1 MKQWMRRFFAVLM
14 MVCLLA
20 GNAWAEET
28 ALVDVNELLDSVIT
42 AELSD
47 NALNFDAAYTLNALN
62 DASQNAASSADE
74 WGSEGGIMVVC
85 TAEGKLLSMAVRYFD
100 KIVAV
105 SNSGI
110 KAATSLKIVDLTTG
124 ESYPAQIDGEKNSLI
139 FFRLNDMPN
148 VESLHYTNAMPAGA
162 TVGDNCDF
170 DVYLYGYY
178 NDGTNI
184 RAAEVKATRPA
195 EGQLFGTYSGNELL
209 PGSPIFCFTNDRV
222 RVTVGLADQN
232 HRYLDIYEYIKA
244 EKAASNNPTAAPT
257 TAPTAAPTSVPAG
270 GTTDAPNNPP
280 TDAPTAVPTEVPT
293 DAPTAVP
300 TDAPTAVPTEVPTD
314 APTAV
319 PTNVPTAAP
328 TAAPTESP
336 AAESPT
342 QTVLY
347 VIIGVLAAAVVAL
360 MFTRGKKSGGKNQQ
374 QETPTQR
381 YQPENPPAV
390 PDEPTKQLTV
400 DEPKA
405 RVALDCIGG
414 ALQGMTFPISSR
426 VVFGR
431 DPKRCSIIYPKD
443 AKGISSVH
451 CAAEP
456 TADGQIILTDL
467 GSTYG
472 TMAGGQQLT
481 AGKGVTLRPGDAFT
495 LGGSENRFTVRRL

>member
-1 MKQWMRRFFAVLM
+1 MKQWMRKFFAVM
-14 MVCLLA
+14 MMLCLLA
-20 GNAWAEET
+20 GCTAWAEET

-62 DASQNAASSADE
+62 DASQNATSADE
-74 WGSEGGIMVVC
+74 YGEEGGIMVVC

-280 TDAPTAVPTEVPT
+280 TDAPTAVPT
-293 DAPTAVP
+293 
-300 TDAPTAVPTEVPTD
+300 
-314 APTAV
+314 AV
-319 PTNVPTAAP
+319 PTNAPTAAP

-347 VIIGVLAAAVVAL
+347 VIIGVLAAAVIAL

-405 RVALDCIGG
+405 RVALECIGG

-472 TMAGGQQLT
+472 TMVGGRQLT
-481 AGKGVTLRPGDAFT
+481 AGKGVTLHPGDTFT

>member
-20 GNAWAEET
+20 GCTAWAEK
-28 ALVDVNELLDSVIT
+28 ALDGTGLIGLQERVKKPDVSSMADASMDNKSSEKAIFEGGWLGVYDNNHLVTMAVCYIDDSIIAVSSDKLREYAARGTTLELYDFMEEKSYSVRVGKEENSVIRFVLDGAHDIPSLYMSSNVAYGET
-42 AELSD
+42 IGLS
-47 NALNFDAAYTLNALN
+47 
-62 DASQNAASSADE
+62 
-74 WGSEGGIMVVC
+74 GGEM
-85 TAEGKLLSMAVRYFD
+85 
-100 KIVAV
+100 
-105 SNSGI
+105 
-110 KAATSLKIVDLTTG
+110 
-124 ESYPAQIDGEKNSLI
+124 
-139 FFRLNDMPN
+139 
-148 VESLHYTNAMPAGA
+148 
-162 TVGDNCDF
+162 
-170 DVYLYGYY
+170 
-178 NDGTNI
+178 DGTI
-184 RAAEVKATRPA
+184 SGFMQKDADGLTIMPEVVAATRPA
-195 EGQLFGTYSGNELL
+195 SGELFGTYSGSALAQ
-209 PGSPIFCFTNDRV
+209 GSPIFGSSSDG
-222 RVTVGLADQN
+222 TVVMLGLADKN
-232 HRYLDIYEYIKA
+232 HSYLDLNAYYDLA
-244 EKAASNNPTAAPT
+244 EAA
-257 TAPTAAPTSVPAG
+257 
-270 GTTDAPNNPP
+270 
-280 TDAPTAVPTEVPT
+280 EH
-293 DAPTAVP
+293 
-300 TDAPTAVPTEVPTD
+300 
-314 APTAV
+314 
-319 PTNVPTAAP
+319 PTAAP

-414 ALQGMTFPISSR
+414 NLQGMTFPISSR

-443 AKGISSVH
+443 AKGISGVH

-495 LGGSENRFTVRRL
+495 LGGSENVFVVRCL

>member
-1 MKQWMRRFFAVLM
+1 MKHGMRRFFAVLM

-20 GNAWAEET
+20 GCTAWAEET
-28 ALVDVNELLDSVIT
+28 ALVDVNELLDGVIT

-110 KAATSLKIVDLTTG
+110 KTATSLKIVDLTTG

-270 GTTDAPNNPP
+270 GTTDAPNNP
-280 TDAPTAVPTEVPT
+280 TTTAPTAVPTEVPM
-293 DAPTAVP
+293 DA
-300 TDAPTAVPTEVPTD
+300 
-314 APTAV
+314 
-319 PTNVPTAAP
+319 PTAAP

-336 AAESPT
+336 AAESST

-405 RVALDCIGG
+405 RVALECIGG
-414 ALQGMTFPISSR
+414 NLQGMTFPISSR
-426 VVFGR
+426 VVIGR
-431 DPKRCSIIYPKD
+431 DPKRCSIIYPKE

-472 TMAGGQQLT
+472 TMVGGQQLT
-481 AGKGVTLRPGDAFT
+481 AGKGVTLHPGDTFT

>member
-1 MKQWMRRFFAVLM
+1 MKQWMRRFFAVMM

-74 WGSEGGIMVVC
+74 LGHEGGDLVV
-85 TAEGKLLSMAVRYFD
+85 TADGAVVSMAVRYYNT
-100 KIVAV
+100 IVAV
-105 SNSGI
+105 SNSDI
-110 KAATSLKIVDLTTG
+110 KTATSFRIFDLNTG
-124 ESYPAQIDGEKNSLI
+124 NGYPAQISGEENSLI
-139 FFRLNDMPN
+139 FFKLDEMPD
-148 VESLHYTNAMPAGA
+148 VEKLYLTNSIPAGA
-162 TVGDNCDF
+162 TVGHNCDF
-170 DVYLYGYY
+170 GIYLFGYY
-178 NDGTNI
+178 KDGTSI
-184 RAAEVKATRPA
+184 GITDMTVTRPA
-195 EGQLFGTYSGNELL
+195 EGELFGTYSGVELMQ
-209 PGSPIFCFTNDRV
+209 GSPIFCFSNDNE
-222 RVTVGLADQN
+222 RVTIGLADKN
-232 HRYLDIYEYIKA
+232 HRYLDFCEYDKYLRST
-244 EKAASNNPTAAPT
+244 AASNPTAAPTSAPTAVPTSAPT
-257 TAPTAAPTSVPAG
+257 TAPTAVPAG
-270 GTTDAPNNPP
+270 ASTDAPNNPP
-280 TDAPTAVPTEVPT
+280 TNAPTAVPTEVPT
-293 DAPTAVP
+293 NA
-300 TDAPTAVPTEVPTD
+300 
-314 APTAV
+314 
-319 PTNVPTAAP
+319 PTAAP
-328 TAAPTESP
+328 TAAPTEAP

-360 MFTRGKKSGGKNQQ
+360 VLTRGRKKGGKNQQ
-374 QETPTQR
+374 EEAETKRFQQPEEKDAPTQQLPVEE
-381 YQPENPPAV
+381 QPQP
-390 PDEPTKQLTV
+390 
-400 DEPKA
+400 
-405 RVALDCIGG
+405 RVALECIGG

-443 AKGISSVH
+443 AKGISGVH

>member
-20 GNAWAEET
+20 GCTAWAEET

-62 DASQNAASSADE
+62 DASQNAASADE
-74 WGSEGGIMVVC
+74 YGEEGGIMVVC

-110 KAATSLKIVDLTTG
+110 KTATSLKIIDLTTG

-232 HRYLDIYEYIKA
+232 HRYLDICEYIKA

-280 TDAPTAVPTEVPT
+280 TNAPTVVPTEVPT
-293 DAPTAVP
+293 NA
-300 TDAPTAVPTEVPTD
+300 
-314 APTAV
+314 
-319 PTNVPTAAP
+319 PTAAP

-360 MFTRGKKSGGKNQQ
+360 VLTRGRKKGGKNQQ

-405 RVALDCIGG
+405 RVALECIGG

-443 AKGISSVH
+443 AKGISGVH

-456 TADGQIILTDL
+456 TADGLIILTDL

-481 AGKGVTLRPGDAFT
+481 AGKGVTLHPGDTFT

>member
-14 MVCLLA
+14 MACLML
-20 GNAWAEET
+20 GNAAWAEK

-74 WGSEGGIMVVC
+74 LGSEGGDLLVV
-85 TAEGKLLSMAVRYFD
+85 ADGSVVSMAVRYYNI
-100 KIVAV
+100 IVAV
-105 SNSGI
+105 SNSDI
-110 KAATSLKIVDLTTG
+110 KTATSFRIFDLNTG
-124 ESYPAQIDGEKNSLI
+124 NGYPAQISGEENSLI
-139 FFRLNDMPN
+139 FFKLDEMPD
-148 VESLHYTNAMPAGA
+148 VEKLYMTNGIPAGA
-162 TVGDNCDF
+162 TVGTNGGI
-170 DVYLYGYY
+170 YSYY
-178 NDGTNI
+178 VDGDSIHITK
-184 RAAEVKATRPA
+184 VQVTRPA
-195 EGQLFGTYSGNELL
+195 EGELFGTYSGAELMQ
-209 PGSPIFCFTNDRV
+209 GSPIFFFTDDKE
-222 RVTVGLADQN
+222 RVTIGLADKN
-232 HRYLDIYEYIKA
+232 HRYLDLYAYYELTT
-244 EKAASNNPTAAPT
+244 AANNPTAAPT
-257 TAPTAAPTSVPAG
+257 AVPTSAPTAVPTSAPTVVPAG
-270 GTTDAPNNPP
+270 AATDAPNNPT
-280 TDAPTAVPTEVPT
+280 TDA
-293 DAPTAVP
+293 
-300 TDAPTAVPTEVPTD
+300 
-314 APTAV
+314 
-319 PTNVPTAAP
+319 PTAAP

-360 MFTRGKKSGGKNQQ
+360 VLTRGRKKGGKNQQ
-374 QETPTQR
+374 QEAETKRFQQPEEKDAPTQQLPVEEKP
-381 YQPENPPAV
+381 QP
-390 PDEPTKQLTV
+390 
-400 DEPKA
+400 
-405 RVALDCIGG
+405 RVALECIGG
-414 ALQGMTFPISSR
+414 NLQGMTFPISSR

-443 AKGISSVH
+443 AKGISGVH

-456 TADGQIILTDL
+456 TADGQIILIDL

>member
-1 MKQWMRRFFAVLM
+1 MKHGMRRFFAVLM
-14 MVCLLA
+14 MLCLLA

-42 AELSD
+42 AELSG

-74 WGSEGGIMVVC
+74 WGSEGGDLLVV
-85 TAEGKLLSMAVRYFD
+85 ADGSVVSMAVRYYNT
-100 KIVAV
+100 IVAV
-105 SNSGI
+105 SNSDI
-110 KAATSLKIVDLTTG
+110 KTATSLKIIDLTTG

-148 VESLHYTNAMPAGA
+148 VESLYYTNAMPAGA

-293 DAPTAVP
+293 DAPTA
-300 TDAPTAVPTEVPTD
+300 
-314 APTAV
+314 
-319 PTNVPTAAP
+319 AP

-405 RVALDCIGG
+405 RVALECIGG

-443 AKGISSVH
+443 AKGISGVH

-472 TMAGGQQLT
+472 TMVGGRQLT
-481 AGKGVTLRPGDAFT
+481 AGKGVTLHPGDTFT